1 MKAKF
6 MKIAAVGVMALS
18 VVSPL
23 MAHAEIT
30 VPDWSATTTTNLL
43 ATAGDTLG
51 ENFPAL
57 ITFFIKFGLP
67 ILLIIAVWFFVRRLM
82 KGRA

>member
-1 MKAKF
+1 MNKF
-6 MKIAAVGVMALS
+6 MKLGAVVTAAVAVLS
-18 VVSPL
+18 PV
-23 MAHAEIT
+23 AAFAQIT
-30 VPDWSATTTTNLL
+30 VPDWSATTTNSLL

-57 ITFFIKFGLP
+57 IEFFIKFGLP

-82 KGRA
+82 RGRA

>member
-1 MKAKF
+1 MKSKF
-6 MKIAAVGVMALS
+6 MKVAAVGVMALS
-18 VVSPL
+18 VLSPL
-23 MAHAEIT
+23 MASAAIT
-30 VPDWSATTTTNLL
+30 VPDWDASSTEAVL
-43 ATAGDTLG
+43 ATASDTLG
-51 ENFPAL
+51 DNFPAL